1 MVLVSPAIE
10 HVELKEP
17 SMGEQW
23 ALVHF
28 MSDVIGEAEAAR
40 GN

>member
-17 SMGEQW
+17 SFADQW
-23 ALVHF
+23 ALVRF
-28 MSDVIGEAEAAR
+28 MSDVIGEAESAR
-40 GN
+40 